1 MFLDTKSCC
10 EYYTSWFRR
19 LANKNWLITTLFASK
34 HLWTAPLLV
43 LTKVDATSRLIGD
56 KWMGIS
62 ENDVCNAM
70 KDYGGILRGC
80 FAYLLRQNSRE
91 RLPAIAERPPAP
103 LIFCI
108 SDHLLFDRSV
118 PLNIAVDG
126 SGK

>member
-1 MFLDTKSCC
+1 MFLDATSCC
-10 EYYTSWFRR
+10 ECYTSWFRR
-19 LANKNWLITTLFASK
+19 LANTHWLITTVFAFI

-70 KDYGGILRGC
+70 KDYGGTLRGYC
-80 FAYLLRQNSRE
+80 AYLLRQNSRE

-103 LIFCI
+103 LIFFFP
-108 SDHLLFDRSV
+108 DHLLFDRSV

>member
-1 MFLDTKSCC
+1 
-10 EYYTSWFRR
+10 
-19 LANKNWLITTLFASK
+19 
-34 HLWTAPLLV
+34 
-43 LTKVDATSRLIGD
+43 
-56 KWMGIS
+56 MGIS

-70 KDYGGILRGC
+70 KDYGGILRGY

-126 SGK
+126 SGKWFFVIGRQLLDDLIGALR